1 MNRTRETSFDNKT
14 PFPWVQIKTH
24 TYQPFLY
31 AKMIYDEEA
40 SIEPGSMVS
49 VYTKYG
55 ELWGYG
61 YYNPSSLIRVRMMA
75 YPDEM
80 EGEGEEF
87 LWKRIQSAIL
97 WRERLQLSQYTE
109 AYRLIHAEGDRVPG
123 LILERY
129 GKILVGEIF
138 SRAIFVRRALLEQKL
153 LELTKAD
160 ALLWR
165 ADEKIQSLEGF
176 RLDIKSSAPSQT
188 VIREHGLRFRIDLQ
202 TGHKTGFFC
211 DQRENRKKII
221 QYTPQQSVLDVCSY
235 TGGFGIYAKVLGNA
249 EEVTCVDL
257 DEKAIE
263 LGKQNANLNQAQ
275 IHFTHADIFPYLRQ
289 MKENKK
295 TFGVVIVD
303 PPKFI
308 GDRDSFVEGRQ
319 KYLDLN
325 KLSISVVR
333 PEGILVTCSCSGLLS
348 LNDFIDVVK
357 QASHIEKRKLQLL
370 EWTGPGADHPVMLDW
385 PEASYLKV
393 LWFRVF

>member
-1 MNRTRETSFDNKT
+1 MNKTRDLSFDNKT
-14 PFPWVQIKTH
+14 PFPWVQIKTP

-31 AKMIYDEEA
+31 AKMIYDEEP
-40 SIEPGSMVS
+40 SIVPGAMVS
-49 VYTKYG
+49 VYAKRG

-61 YYNPSSLIRVRMMA
+61 YYNPSSLIRVRMVA
-75 YPDEM
+75 YANELDGDAET
-80 EGEGEEF
+80 F
-87 LWKRIQSAIL
+87 LWNRIQSAIQ
-97 WRERLQLSQYTE
+97 WREQLQLAQYTD
-109 AYRLIHAEGDRVPG
+109 AYRLVHAEGDRVPG

-138 SRAIFVRRALLEQKL
+138 SRAIFVRKKALETKI
-153 LELTKAD
+153 LELTQAD

-165 ADEKIQSLEGF
+165 ADEKVESLEGF
-176 RLDIKSSAPSQT
+176 RLEENSSAPAQT
-188 VIREHGLRFRIDLQ
+188 VIREYGLRFRIDLQ

-211 DQRENRKKII
+211 DQRENRKKIT
-221 QYTPQQSVLDVCSY
+221 QYTAQQQVLDVCSY
-235 TGGFGIYAKVLGNA
+235 TGGFGVYAKVLGQA

-263 LGKQNANLNQAQ
+263 LGKQNANLNQAR

-295 TFGVVIVD
+295 MFGVVIAD

-308 GDRDSFVEGRQ
+308 GDRKSFTEGRQ

-325 KLSISVVR
+325 KLSLSVVK
-333 PEGILVTCSCSGLLS
+333 PGGILVTCSCSGLLS

-357 QASHIEKRKLQLL
+357 QASHIEKRKLQML
-370 EWTGPGADHPVMLDW
+370 EWTGPGVDHPVMLDW